1 MQSKYIIPNNAV
13 MPTVP
18 LPAHVNQLHMEG
30 IFSPRWNGGRQS
42 LDVIDHNNTAL
53 HLHLRQRRGT
63 LSLESSGQPS
73 SPITPMSQPMPTSTS
88 PMAAMISFKHMF
100 KSSSSRKIGS
110 M

>member
-13 MPTVP
+13 MPTVMPTVP
-18 LPAHVNQLHMEG
+18 LPAHVNPLHMEG
-30 IFSPRWNGGRQS
+30 LFTPRWNGGRQS
-42 LDVIDHNNTAL
+42 LDVIHHNTAL

-73 SPITPMSQPMPTSTS
+73 SPVSPTNAAVPT
-88 PMAAMISFKHMF
+88 AMISFKHMF
-100 KSSSSRKIGS
+100 KSSSSRRIGS